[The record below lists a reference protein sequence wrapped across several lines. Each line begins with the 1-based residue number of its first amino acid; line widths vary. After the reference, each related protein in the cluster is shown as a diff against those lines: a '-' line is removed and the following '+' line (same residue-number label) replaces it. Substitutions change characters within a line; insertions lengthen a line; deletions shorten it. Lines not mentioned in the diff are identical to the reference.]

1 MATLVSTVELMN
13 VLGDATRL
21 RLMALLADRELTVA
35 ELTQITELP
44 QSRVSTHLGRLR
56 EAGLLKDR
64 KDGASTFYGTSGHAM
79 PAEARKVWSLVEG
92 QVADAILEDDR
103 ARAARVLAAKAAGG
117 FPDSLAG
124 QMERHYSP
132 GRTWEATAR
141 AFVGLMRLGDVL
153 DAGGGDGTI
162 AELLAPRA
170 RSVTLVDRSARMVA
184 AARTR
189 LGRAPHARCLVADV
203 QRLPFAGPCFDQ
215 VLLLNVLTHCD
226 APPRALAE
234 CARVLRPG
242 GSLLVVTLE
251 AHEHKDTAAAYQ
263 HANLGFTAPALR
275 RQLVKAGLE
284 VAACEVTSREKRPPG
299 FRILTALG
307 EKT

>member
-1 MATLVSTVELMN
+1 MATLGTTVELMN

-21 RLMALLADRELTVA
+21 RLLALCKERELTVA

-56 EAGLLKDR
+56 EAGLLRDR
-64 KDGASTFYGTSGHAM
+64 KHGASTFYGLNDHAM
-79 PAEARKVWSLVEG
+79 PAEARKVWTLVQG
-92 QVADAILEDDR
+92 QVADAILEGDR
-103 ARAARVLAAKAAGG
+103 VRAARVLAAKAAA
-117 FPDSLAG
+117 FPDGLAG

-162 AELLAPRA
+162 AELIAPRA
-170 RSVTLVDRSARMVA
+170 RSITLVDRSPRMVA
-184 AARTR
+184 AAHARVP
-189 LGRAPHARCLVADV
+189 GARCLVGDV
-203 QRLPFAGPCFDQ
+203 HGLPLPDARFDE
-215 VLLLNVLTHCD
+215 VLLLNVLTHSE
-226 APPRALAE
+226 APARALAE

-251 AHEHKDTAAAYQ
+251 AHDHEDTAAAFR
-263 HANLGFTAPALR
+263 HVNRGFSAPSLR
-275 RQLVKAGLE
+275 RLIAKAGLD
-284 VAACEVTSREKRPPG
+284 VRHCEVTSREKRPPY
-299 FRILTALG
+299 FRVLTAFS
-307 EKT
+307 EKKP